1 MLFYVNTR
9 DLVSEGSSFSEAEN
23 KAFRILA
30 IYDSIESSREA
41 ARASAVVLRELGED
55 VIVHRNSW
63 EAKALEEVTVRERAA
78 MEAAQADV
86 IVIAVA
92 DMEPSIVMRKWTD
105 EWEKKRVMSS
115 GLLALIPCNE
125 MKSGG
130 DLTEFLYETAVSAN
144 MDFLCRK
151 PRRF

>member
-1 MLFYVNTR
+1 MLLSVNTR
-9 DLVSEGSSFSEAEN
+9 ELVSPGSSSPDPEA
-23 KAFRILA
+23 KTFRILA
-30 IYDSIESSREA
+30 IYDSREASREA
-41 ARASAVVLRELGED
+41 ARASAVVLRELGDD
-55 VIVHRNSW
+55 VMVHKNSW
-63 EAKALEEVTVRERAA
+63 EAGALEDCAVRERAVE
-78 MEAAQADV
+78 EAAKADV

-92 DMEPSIVMRKWTD
+92 ETEPSVVMKQWTD
-105 EWEKKRVMSS
+105 EWQQKRQLNS

-125 MKSGG
+125 SRSGG

>member
-1 MLFYVNTR
+1 ML
-9 DLVSEGSSFSEAEN
+9 SPEPES
-23 KAFRILA
+23 KIFRILA

-55 VIVHRNSW
+55 VIVHKNSW
-63 EAKALEEVTVRERAA
+63 DEGALEDGGALELAVSA
-78 MEAAQADV
+78 AAQADV

-92 DMEPSIVMRKWTD
+92 DREVSARMKRWTGGWERKRALT
-105 EWEKKRVMSS
+105 S

-125 MKSGG
+125 WKSGG
-130 DLTEFLYETAVSAN
+130 DLAEFLYEIAVSAN

>member
-9 DLVSEGSSFSEAEN
+9 DLVSEGSSSPDLEI

-30 IYDSIESSREA
+30 IYDSVESSREA

-55 VIVHRNSW
+55 VVVHKNSW
-63 EAKALEEVTVRERAA
+63 DAEALEDAAVRDRAA
-78 MEAAQADV
+78 AEAAQADV

-92 DMEPSIVMRKWTD
+92 DMEPTTVMRKWA
-105 EWEKKRVMSS
+105 EAWQKNRLLAS
-115 GLLALIPCNE
+115 GLLALIPCNDL
-125 MKSGG
+125 KSGG
-130 DLTEFLYETAVSAN
+130 DLTDFLYETAVSAN

>member
-1 MLFYVNTR
+1 MKTR
-9 DLVSEGSSFSEAEN
+9 DLVSEGSSSRDPEN
-23 KAFRILA
+23 KVFRILA
-30 IYDSIESSREA
+30 VYDSIESSREA
-41 ARASAVVLRELGED
+41 ARASAVMLRELGED
-55 VIVHRNSW
+55 VIVHKNSW
-63 EAKALEEVTVRERAA
+63 DAEALEDVEVRERAER
-78 MEAAQADV
+78 EAAQADV

-92 DMEPSIVMRKWTD
+92 DTEPTVVMKKWT
-105 EWEKKRVMSS
+105 EGWQKKRVMAS

-125 MKSGG
+125 LKSGG

>member
-1 MLFYVNTR
+1 MNTR
-9 DLVSEGSSFSEAEN
+9 DLVSEGSSFHEAEN
-23 KAFRILA
+23 KVFRILA
-30 IYDSIESSREA
+30 VYDSVESSREA

-55 VIVHRNSW
+55 VIVHKNSW
-63 EAKALEEVTVRERAA
+63 DAEALEDSTVRERAA
-78 MEAAQADV
+78 LEAARADV

-92 DMEPSIVMRKWTD
+92 DTEPSFVMKKWTD
-105 EWEKKRVMSS
+105 EWQKKRVMTS